1 MTRDDEDP
9 LLAMP
14 TLEAYVTSLQ
24 KHWDARLDSEDEL
37 YSPSTTV
44 CVELPFYRGDFLKH
58 CELQP
63 SDGPN

>member
-1 MTRDDEDP
+1 MTRDDDDP

-14 TLEAYVTSLQ
+14 TLEAYMTSLQ
-24 KHWDARLDSEDEL
+24 KHWDVRLDTEDEL

-44 CVELPFYRGDFLKH
+44 YVELPFYRCDFLKY

-63 SDGPN
+63 SDGPK